1 MPAIALVQVLIP
13 MLPTITT
20 GVESLISFIMSVRTA
35 CKQTGEWTDDI
46 ETKFRGALLVL
57 GKDPAYLP

>member
-1 MPAIALVQVLIP
+1 

-20 GVESLISFIMSVRTA
+20 GVEHLIAFITSVRTA
-35 CKQTGEWTDDI
+35 AKQTGEWTDAV
-46 ETKFRGALLVL
+46 EASFRGALLVL